1 MKHPPASLAIEYA
14 DSKGGKQNTN
24 FPCSRT
30 ISHSI
35 QSGHRNQL
43 NQQDGDFLF
52 QQTLHGNTFRSLPGE
67 YEDEPHGE
75 DLEELPSQNTISNLN
90 ENH

>member
-1 MKHPPASLAIEYA
+1 M
-14 DSKGGKQNTN
+14 
-24 FPCSRT
+24 
-30 ISHSI
+30 
-35 QSGHRNQL
+35 

-90 ENH
+90 EKSLGSVRTISFLVR